1 MGPTYDQ
8 SHPTHP
14 LLPHELAPTLSC
26 TSPLD
31 WTSKKKQKPPQIE
44 TPGLTTSL
52 IQVINQISII
62 LDPNIN
68 FKKKKHLF
76 FAEPKRQDQIVK
88 IIKTQVPKKIRR
100 KNKTLR
106 QKQFPIS
113 AQINHYTSHDRN
125 QLNTI
130 IHQINN
136 IRIKSDGGEKKRTKD
151 FRLGSLDLSCPR
163 VNRSGKKA
171 KQNRENRETGVGIT
185 FVLFLLWLLL
195 WMLQW
200 KPSILLLQPY
210 FPQSW
215 IRRRKRRRR
224 WCLGFSSVGDLE
236 RKRPSSHL

>member
-1 MGPTYDQ
+1 M
-8 SHPTHP
+8 
-14 LLPHELAPTLSC
+14 
-26 TSPLD
+26 
-31 WTSKKKQKPPQIE
+31 
-44 TPGLTTSL
+44 
-52 IQVINQISII
+52 
-62 LDPNIN
+62 
-68 FKKKKHLF
+68 
-76 FAEPKRQDQIVK
+76 RQ
-88 IIKTQVPKKIRR
+88 T
-100 KNKTLR
+100 
-106 QKQFPIS
+106 QFPIS

-136 IRIKSDGGEKKRTKD
+136 IRIKRDGGEKKRTKD

-210 FPQSW
+210 FPQSS
-215 IRRRKRRRR
+215 IRRRRRRRR

-236 RKRPSSHL
+236 RKRPFLPPVMILSRPILPCGTRDNSWHAWITKKIWVLTKRDSVFRYFYPNI